1 MTEPLDIL
9 YEDGHC
15 LVVVKPPRVLTAS
28 DRTGDETLL
37 ARARAFHAARQAPGK
52 KGYVAPVHMLDR
64 PVSGVVLFALSSKA
78 AARLSDQFRSRR
90 TGKVYRAVV
99 EGDPPAAAGVL
110 EDWLLKDRDANVVTV
125 VPPGTAGA
133 KPCRLA
139 FRRLAR
145 AGALTLLEIRPET
158 GRSHQ
163 IRVQLASRGL
173 PIYGDV
179 KYGASRGWD
188 GVIALHALS
197 LTFDHPV
204 RKTPV
209 TVTAPLPESWRAIWP
224 GELPDV
230 QET

>member
-1 MTEPLDIL
+1 MSEPLDIL

-15 LVVVKPPRVLTAS
+15 LVVAKPPRLLTAS

-37 ARARAFHAARQAPGK
+37 ARARAFHAGRQAPGK
-52 KGYVAPVHMLDR
+52 KGYVAPIHMLDR

-78 AARLSDQFRSRR
+78 AGRLSEQFRSRR
-90 TGKVYRAVV
+90 TEKVYRAIV
-99 EGDPPAAAGVL
+99 EGAPAQPSGVL

-125 VPPGTAGA
+125 VPPGTPEA

-139 FRRLAR
+139 FRRLAQ
-145 AGALTLLEIRPET
+145 AGGLTLLEIRPET

-204 RKTPV
+204 QKTPV
-209 TVTAPLPESWRAIWP
+209 TVTAPLPDGWRKIWP
-224 GELPDV
+224 GDLDV
-230 QET
+230 QEA